1 MCCMPLEIFADRAV
15 FRLERRMSDGT
26 YTRMVPHYRVAP
38 TISGALPPPC
48 WRSWLTWLYD
58 AGLDLQRNWTENH
71 EIQPR
76 DKQVKLVGAVVLHR
90 AQCGGYRRCHLH
102 ENSSVWFSCVLRGDA
117 ERIEVGAGSNI
128 QDGTVMHADPGFPW
142 WSVKCDCQPQCHVAR
157 LHHRRRLLVGINA
170 VVLNGAKVGKGC
182 LIGANAL
189 VTEGMVIPD
198 GSLVLGSPAKI
209 RTQLSDAQ
217 RLALMH
223 NADHYM
229 GNARNFNAGL
239 QVQE

>member
-1 MCCMPLEIFADRAV
+1 MKYSL
-15 FRLERRMSDGT
+15 G
-26 YTRMVPHYRVAP
+26 
-38 TISGALPPPC
+38 
-48 WRSWLTWLYD
+48 
-58 AGLDLQRNWTENH
+58 
-71 EIQPR
+71 
-76 DKQVKLVGAVVLHR
+76 DKRVKLVGAGHFIAPNAAVIGDVT
-90 AQCGGYRRCHLH
+90 LH

-128 QDGTVMHADPGFPW
+128 QDGTVMHADPGFPM
-142 WSVKCDCQPQCHVAR
+142 VVGKNVTVGHNAM
-157 LHHRRRLLVGINA
+157 LHGCTIGDGSLVGINA

-182 LIGANAL
+182 LVGANAL

-209 RTQLSDAQ
+209 RSQLSEAQ